1 MKKVKLFIF
10 LVLSFCFSVL
20 IATGEEAHA
29 ADMHRLYNP
38 NSGEHFYT
46 ATTGE
51 KNHLVKVGWRYEGI
65 GWIAPSSGHAVYRL
79 YNPNAGD
86 HHYTMNANE
95 KNHLVKVGWRYEGIG
110 WYSDTKM
117 TVPLYRAYN
126 PNAKAGS
133 HNYTVNYAEQKNLLR
148 VGWRDEGIAWYGI
161 KKTTPVTKYT
171 VTVRH
176 IGSDGKTLKSAT
188 TQVEKGKSYTAK
200 AASFSGYTLK
210 GSSSQTVTVNG
221 NKTITFNYT
230 KNTVA
235 PTKYTVTVKY
245 VDIAGK
251 EIEKATTASV
261 EKGKSYTA
269 TAKSIA
275 GYTAKTPTSQKIT
288 VNGNQ
293 TVTFKYTKNATPGTK
308 YIVTVKYVD
317 KNGKNIRPASR
328 QTVEE
333 GKTFTAEAQEIPD
346 YTVQGNGSQVIKS
359 VNKDETIIFVYTSN
373 SIVEYKITV
382 KYVDEGGNSI
392 KTATTHTIGYGEQFS
407 MTAPTITG
415 YTVKAADK
423 TKDIASVS
431 KNETVT
437 FTYTKNKYT
446 ITAKYVDEGGNS
458 IKSTTTHPIEY
469 GKPFSMTAPAI
480 TGYTVKAADKT
491 KNIASVSKN
500 ETVTFTYTKNKYTI
514 TAKYVDESGNS
525 IKSTTTHPIEYG
537 KPFSMTAPA
546 ITGYTVKTADKTKNI
561 ASVSKNETVTFT
573 YTKNKYVI
581 TAKYVDE
588 SGNSIKSTTTHP
600 IEYGK
605 PFSMTAPAITGYT
618 VKTADKTKN
627 IASVSKNETVTFT
640 YTKNAPEKYTITV
653 KYVDESGKEIKTAT
667 TANVEKG
674 QPYSITAPAITGYTV
689 VTADKIKNIAAVSKN
704 ETLTIKYTKNTVKYN
719 VKVIHKGN
727 DGESLGIE
735 NFSVEA
741 GTKYIANSKTFN
753 GYKLSG
759 NLTQNVVVT
768 KDTEITFIYNNL
780 AFDVILI
787 DVIADGTFLKT
798 VTKTVQPNE
807 AFKVSNQILGLDP
820 KEFDLALTFYYNYT
834 GVGGVTRKYTI
845 NVSRFLVRYVPDSE
859 LPIMQK
865 TIFNKVNE
873 LRASLGVAPLK
884 EDTQLNAIA
893 AMRSDETKSLFSHT
907 RPNGTSF
914 STAIDEKGITYS
926 HVGENLARTPS
937 QESSG
942 QKVGE
947 AMFNQW
953 KASKGHYDNMVN
965 PSYQYLGIGLH
976 VHGVTVYGTQLF
988 IRK

>member
-1 MKKVKLFIF
+1 MKKVNLFIF
-10 LVLSFCFSVL
+10 LVLSLCFSVL

-29 ADMHRLYNP
+29 ADMYRLYNP

-251 EIEKATTASV
+251 EIEKATTTSV

-317 KNGKNIRPASR
+317 KDGKNIRPASR

-437 FTYTKNKYT
+437 FTYTKNKY
-446 ITAKYVDEGGNS
+446 
-458 IKSTTTHPIEY
+458 
-469 GKPFSMTAPAI
+469 
-480 TGYTVKAADKT
+480 
-491 KNIASVSKN
+491 
-500 ETVTFTYTKNKYTI
+500 
-514 TAKYVDESGNS
+514 
-525 IKSTTTHPIEYG
+525 
-537 KPFSMTAPA
+537 
-546 ITGYTVKTADKTKNI
+546 
-561 ASVSKNETVTFT
+561 
-573 YTKNKYVI
+573 VI

-618 VKTADKTKN
+618 V
-627 IASVSKNETVTFT
+627 V
-640 YTKNAPEKYTITV
+640 P
-653 KYVDESGKEIKTAT
+653 
-667 TANVEKG
+667 
-674 QPYSITAPAITGYTV
+674 
-689 VTADKIKNIAAVSKN
+689 ADKIKNVAAVSKN

-768 KDTEITFIYNNL
+768 KDIEITFIYNNL

>member
-1 MKKVKLFIF
+1 MKKVNLFIF
-10 LVLSFCFSVL
+10 LVLSLCFSVL

-29 ADMHRLYNP
+29 ADMYRLYNP

-251 EIEKATTASV
+251 EIEKATTTSV

-317 KNGKNIRPASR
+317 KDGKNIRPASR

-407 MTAPTITG
+407 MIAPTITG

-423 TKDIASVS
+423 TKD
-431 KNETVT
+431 
-437 FTYTKNKYT
+437 
-446 ITAKYVDEGGNS
+446 
-458 IKSTTTHPIEY
+458 
-469 GKPFSMTAPAI
+469 
-480 TGYTVKAADKT
+480 
-491 KNIASVSKN
+491 
-500 ETVTFTYTKNKYTI
+500 
-514 TAKYVDESGNS
+514 
-525 IKSTTTHPIEYG
+525 
-537 KPFSMTAPA
+537 
-546 ITGYTVKTADKTKNI
+546 I

-618 VKTADKTKN
+618 VKTAGKTKN

-689 VTADKIKNIAAVSKN
+689 VPADKIKNIAAVSKN

-768 KDTEITFIYNNL
+768 KDIEITFIYNNL

>member
-573 YTKNKYVI
+573 YTKN
-581 TAKYVDE
+581 
-588 SGNSIKSTTTHP
+588 
-600 IEYGK
+600 
-605 PFSMTAPAITGYT
+605 
-618 VKTADKTKN
+618 
-627 IASVSKNETVTFT
+627 
-640 YTKNAPEKYTITV
+640 APEKYTITV